1 MKKVL
6 TVLGLMV
13 TLGFSAPIDGYM
25 QSLAN
30 EAKKADPSFKGFDA
44 VSGKQIF
51 TSEHIGKKGQNISCA
66 SCHTNDLKQAGKN
79 TFTAK
84 VIDPLS
90 PKANKEKKRPNIWNN
105 GAPGGC
111 PTWSLNAVA
120 MYSPQSQKL
129 IVGSTVKV

>member
-13 TLGFSAPIDGYM
+13 TLGFGAPIDGYM

-30 EAKKADPSFKGFDA
+30 EAKKADASFKGFDA
-44 VSGKQIF
+44 TRGKQIF

-90 PKANKEKKRPNIWNN
+90 PKANKERLSDVKNVEKWLKRNFNDVYKRE
-105 GAPGGC
+105 G
-111 PTWSLNAVA
+111 TAVEKGDVLT
-120 MYSPQSQKL
+120 YIKNY
-129 IVGSTVKV
+129 

>member
-30 EAKKADPSFKGFDA
+30 EAKKADASFKGFDA
-44 VSGKQIF
+44 VRGKQIF

-90 PKANKEKKRPNIWNN
+90 PKANKERLSDVKNVEKWLKRNFNDVYKRE
-105 GAPGGC
+105 G
-111 PTWSLNAVA
+111 
-120 MYSPQSQKL
+120 
-129 IVGSTVKV
+129 TVVEKGDVLTYIKNY

>member
-66 SCHTNDLKQAGKN
+66 SCHTNDLKQAGKY

-90 PKANKEKKRPNIWNN
+90 PKANKERLSDVKNVEKWLKRNFNDVYKRE
-105 GAPGGC
+105 G
-111 PTWSLNAVA
+111 
-120 MYSPQSQKL
+120 
-129 IVGSTVKV
+129 TVVEKGDVLTYIKNY

>member
-90 PKANKEKKRPNIWNN
+90 PKANKERLSDVKNVEKWLKRNFNDVYKRE
-105 GAPGGC
+105 G
-111 PTWSLNAVA
+111 
-120 MYSPQSQKL
+120 
-129 IVGSTVKV
+129 TVVEKGDVLTYIKNY

>member
-90 PKANKEKKRPNIWNN
+90 PKANKERLSDVKNVEKWLKRNFNDVYKRE
-105 GAPGGC
+105 G
-111 PTWSLNAVA
+111 TAVEKGDVLT
-120 MYSPQSQKL
+120 YIKNY
-129 IVGSTVKV
+129 

>member
-13 TLGFSAPIDGYM
+13 TLGFGAPIDGYM

-66 SCHTNDLKQAGKN
+66 IGLPCTRS
-79 TFTAK
+79 
-84 VIDPLS
+84 S
-90 PKANKEKKRPNIWNN
+90 KEVVSILAE
-105 GAPGGC
+105 GESG
-111 PTWSLNAVA
+111 
-120 MYSPQSQKL
+120 M
-129 IVGSTVKV
+129 

>member
-13 TLGFSAPIDGYM
+13 TLGFGAPIDGYM

-90 PKANKEKKRPNIWNN
+90 PKANKERLSDVKNVEKWLKRNFNDVYKRE
-105 GAPGGC
+105 G
-111 PTWSLNAVA
+111 
-120 MYSPQSQKL
+120 
-129 IVGSTVKV
+129 TVVEKGDVLTYIKNY